1 MILNSTPFA
10 GFLLLVLILI
20 SRVIHLRKQGIQL
33 SSVAGRKNKLII
45 PVFALIFLF
54 WMYEIVK
61 PVFQISVNIFPA
73 AFTVSLFDCQIL
85 IITGSILILVSLIL
99 WTITLIHFKISLR
112 FGLDNTNNGKL
123 VTSGIFSVSRNPFFL
138 SLDVYF
144 LGTAMV
150 FFNLFFMV
158 FTILALVGIH
168 FFILKEEHFLAE
180 NYGEEYKEYQQKTRR
195 YL

>member
-54 WMYEIVK
+54 WLYEIVK
-61 PVFQISVNIFPA
+61 PVFHISVNILPA
-73 AFTVSLFDCQIL
+73 ALTQKLFDSQIL
-85 IITGSILILVSLIL
+85 IITGSILILASLIL
-99 WTITLIHFKISLR
+99 WTITLIHFKTSLR

-138 SLDVYF
+138 SLDAYF